1 MAKEQCTGLE
11 IDGRR
16 IRVDYSITQRPHTP
30 TPGIYMGRPTMYVTF
45 LFLKYFYVSNLMTK
59 FAELVDA
66 MIAATNMNVVAEE
79 VVVVVIEI
87 TATVVHPLPTSKRTI
102 IVLMIVAEA
111 MIAHAHDPT
120 HLVSDRF

>member
-1 MAKEQCTGLE
+1 
-11 IDGRR
+11 
-16 IRVDYSITQRPHTP
+16 
-30 TPGIYMGRPTMYVTF
+30 
-45 LFLKYFYVSNLMTK
+45 
-59 FAELVDA
+59 

-79 VVVVVIEI
+79 VVVIEI

-120 HLVSDRF
+120 HLAVIDDYR